1 MNDGRW
7 LDWAVKLQAL
17 AQTGL
22 AYGRDKY
29 DIERFEEI
37 RDISV
42 QMLEDASGLP
52 HDKVKDLFA
61 NETGYQTPKIDTRA
75 AIFKDDKI
83 LLVQE
88 ADGTWSLPGGWC
100 DVDKSVGENTIK
112 EVKEEAGLDVVLERV
127 IAIQDRD
134 KHNPPKYAHKVC
146 KIMSLCHVTG
156 GQFEENLETIA
167 SDYFDLDHLP
177 ILASQKTSSE
187 QIKLCFDAHHDKR
200 WQTYID

>member
-61 NETGYQTPKIDTRA
+61 NETGYQTPK
-75 AIFKDDKI
+75 
-83 LLVQE
+83 
-88 ADGTWSLPGGWC
+88 
-100 DVDKSVGENTIK
+100 
-112 EVKEEAGLDVVLERV
+112 
-127 IAIQDRD
+127 
-134 KHNPPKYAHKVC
+134 
-146 KIMSLCHVTG
+146 
-156 GQFEENLETIA
+156 
-167 SDYFDLDHLP
+167 
-177 ILASQKTSSE
+177 
-187 QIKLCFDAHHDKR
+187 
-200 WQTYID
+200 